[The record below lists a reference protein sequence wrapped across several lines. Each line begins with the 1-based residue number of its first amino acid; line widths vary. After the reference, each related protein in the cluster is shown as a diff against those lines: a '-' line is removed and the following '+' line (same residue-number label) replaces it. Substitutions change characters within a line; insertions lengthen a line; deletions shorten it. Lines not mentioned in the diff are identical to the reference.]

1 MSRISQVNN
10 VMFSVEELMRQS
22 LMRFD
27 ALLWLVLQKLM
38 QQVAESVNLR
48 PH

>member
-1 MSRISQVNN
+1 MSRISQVHN
-10 VMFSVEELMRQS
+10 VMLSVEEVMRQS

-27 ALLWLVLQKLM
+27 ALLGLVLQELM
-38 QQVAESVNLR
+38 QQVAEAVNVR